1 MVVVGILLTI
11 FVNRIFFYHLCHCY
25 YSQITIGCQL
35 PHIDIPGAILEWF
48 KGEPLRKVEK
58 KCNDMLFCIGLLC
71 STGSDLSGNMLK
83 RNCTKYLI
91 NYIKSQYNLGVE
103 HWCLMFFF
111 LFLHFIFFIYLM
123 GCLGIVIVWPLNHH
137 SHYWSCKKFFHWSV
151 FTVLACTRQA
161 VSTLSQQ
168 SPNFCIW
175 KLLCIENYLSNILI
189 KGQIFH

>member
-1 MVVVGILLTI
+1 
-11 FVNRIFFYHLCHCY
+11 
-25 YSQITIGCQL
+25 
-35 PHIDIPGAILEWF
+35 
-48 KGEPLRKVEK
+48 
-58 KCNDMLFCIGLLC
+58 MLFCIGLLC

-111 LFLHFIFFIYLM
+111 LFFHLPHGMSWHSDHMALKSPF
-123 GCLGIVIVWPLNHH
+123 PL
-137 SHYWSCKKFFHWSV
+137 SVLQEKFFHWSV